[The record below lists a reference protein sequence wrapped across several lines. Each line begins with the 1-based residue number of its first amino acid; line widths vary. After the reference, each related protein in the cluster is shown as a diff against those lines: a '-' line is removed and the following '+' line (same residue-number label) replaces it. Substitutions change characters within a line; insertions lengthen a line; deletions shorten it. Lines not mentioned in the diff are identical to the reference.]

1 MTNVDLARL
10 DALADWPRVAI
21 VPFKGV
27 SMSGDRW
34 SVKLID
40 GKSPTQHAVS
50 FVEALRIAEEMREAF
65 PSEVHRQ
72 R

>member
-65 PSEVHRQ
+65 PSEVHR
-72 R
+72 